1 MFCTFCFAV
10 FPFIKQQMESVT
22 PTRCFW
28 NPALCLHRES
38 LLLIGCIFFSPPS
51 IRQSYRKWW
60 VRRKLRMFPPHPLPL
75 LNLLR
80 VKHQSPQ
87 QHRYNTLLP
96 NLKLTP
102 STRVSNGRFF
112 FLPVA
117 TNWKERKHPTCWVFI
132 KLAAYFFH
140 MKSKIFYIFT
150 QTTVVQLARDQ
161 LLLTR
166 CSWGKL
172 FSFLLVSLTSFLVMY
187 FLTSAF

>member
-28 NPALCLHRES
+28 NPALCVHRES

-87 QHRYNTLLP
+87 RHRYNTLLP

-102 STRVSNGRFF
+102 STCLSNGRFF
-112 FLPVA
+112 LPVA
-117 TNWKERKHPTCWVFI
+117 SNWKERERKHPTCWGFI
-132 KLAAYFFH
+132 KLAAYFFSYEIKDILH
-140 MKSKIFYIFT
+140 FYT
-150 QTTVVQLARDQ
+150 NNS
-161 LLLTR
+161 
-166 CSWGKL
+166 CSAGTW
-172 FSFLLVSLTSFLVMY
+172 
-187 FLTSAF
+187 SASVD